1 MLLESLIGKMI
12 ASLFSISFQFFDTTI
27 NLGDLSG
34 SIESLMS
41 LGFSNTG
48 SYGTLW
54 GMGST
59 LYNILQPVSLSLL
72 TLFFLM
78 DIFTLMRDVNQ
89 ITWERV
95 VMKAIKGIAVYAVI
109 LNLRMLLSSI
119 TGIVQNVYNSRTM
132 IGASGSV
139 ANITLSDA
147 IQSAFDQ
154 LSLMEEIVGM
164 VVMFFLFAAYIGTA
178 IAAVVSVFQR
188 FVRLIFL
195 YGISPIPVCLLSFS
209 ATSQAGKRFFQVF
222 IATLFEAVLIYI
234 LLQMYKLG
242 LSGLSSAITSGGG
255 VISISGIPEIVGF
268 GLSVSVYN
276 ALLTGGISLCS
287 SMAREAVGA
296 TAF

>member
-12 ASLFSISFQFFDTTI
+12 ASLFSVSFKFFDTTVNI
-27 NLGDLSG
+27 GDLSG
-34 SIESLMS
+34 SIEALMG
-41 LGFSNTG
+41 LGFTNSGTYG
-48 SYGTLW
+48 SLW

-59 LYNILQPVSLSLL
+59 LYNILQPVALSLL
-72 TLFFLM
+72 TLFFIM
-78 DIFTLMRDVNQ
+78 DLFTLMRDVNQ

-109 LNLRMLLSSI
+109 TNLRYLLTALI
-119 TGIVQNVYNSRTM
+119 AIVRGVYNSRTM
-132 IGASGSV
+132 ITGGSGSSTISL
-139 ANITLSDA
+139 ADA
-147 IQSAFDQ
+147 IQAAFNP

-188 FVRLIFL
+188 FIRLIFL
-195 YGISPIPVCLLSFS
+195 YGISPIPVALLSF
-209 ATSQAGKRFFQVF
+209 APTAQAGKRFFQVF
-222 IATLFEAVLIYI
+222 IATLFEAVLIYVV
-234 LLQMYKLG
+234 LQIYNLG
-242 LSGLSSAITSGGG
+242 LSGLSSVTGGSG
-255 VISISGIPEIVGF
+255 VLTGIPEIIGF
-268 GLSVSVYN
+268 GLSISVYN

>member
-12 ASLFSISFQFFDTTI
+12 ASLFSVSFKFFDTTVNI
-27 NLGDLSG
+27 GDLSG
-34 SIESLMS
+34 SIEALMG
-41 LGFSNTG
+41 LGFTNSGTYG
-48 SYGTLW
+48 SLW

-59 LYNILQPVSLSLL
+59 LYNILQPVALSLL
-72 TLFFLM
+72 TLFFIM
-78 DIFTLMRDVNQ
+78 DLFTLMRDVNQ

-109 LNLRMLLSSI
+109 TNLRYLLTALI
-119 TGIVQNVYNSRTM
+119 AIVRGVYNSRTM
-132 IGASGSV
+132 ITGGSGSSTISL
-139 ANITLSDA
+139 ADA
-147 IQSAFDQ
+147 IQAAFNP

-188 FVRLIFL
+188 FIRLIFL
-195 YGISPIPVCLLSFS
+195 YGISPIPVALLSF
-209 ATSQAGKRFFQVF
+209 APTAQAGKRFFQVY
-222 IATLFEAVLIYI
+222 IATLFEAVLIYV
-234 LLQMYKLG
+234 LLQIYNLG
-242 LSGLSSAITSGGG
+242 LSGLSSVTGGSG
-255 VISISGIPEIVGF
+255 VLTGIPEIIGF
-268 GLSVSVYN
+268 GLSISVYN

>member
-12 ASLFSISFQFFDTTI
+12 ASLFSVSFKFFDTTVNI
-27 NLGDLSG
+27 GDLSG
-34 SIESLMS
+34 SIEALMG
-41 LGFSNTG
+41 LGFTNSGTYG
-48 SYGTLW
+48 SLW

-59 LYNILQPVSLSLL
+59 LYNILQPVALSLL
-72 TLFFLM
+72 TLFFIM
-78 DIFTLMRDVNQ
+78 DLFTLMRDVNQ

-109 LNLRMLLSSI
+109 TNLRYLLTALI
-119 TGIVQNVYNSRTM
+119 AIVRGVYNSRTM
-132 IGASGSV
+132 ITGGSGSSTISL
-139 ANITLSDA
+139 ADA
-147 IQSAFDQ
+147 IQAAFNP

-188 FVRLIFL
+188 FIRLIFL
-195 YGISPIPVCLLSFS
+195 YGISPIPVALLSF
-209 ATSQAGKRFFQVF
+209 APTAQAGKRFFQVF
-222 IATLFEAVLIYI
+222 IATLFEAVLIYV
-234 LLQMYKLG
+234 LLQIYNLG
-242 LSGLSSAITSGGG
+242 LSGLSSVTGGSG
-255 VISISGIPEIVGF
+255 VLTGIPEIISF
-268 GLSVSVYN
+268 GLSISVYN

>member
-12 ASLFSISFQFFDTTI
+12 ASLFSVSFKFFDTTVNI
-27 NLGDLSG
+27 GDLSG
-34 SIESLMS
+34 SIEALMG
-41 LGFSNTG
+41 LGFTNSGTYG
-48 SYGTLW
+48 SLW

-59 LYNILQPVSLSLL
+59 LYNILQPVALSLL
-72 TLFFLM
+72 TLFFIM
-78 DIFTLMRDVNQ
+78 DLFTLMRDVNQ

-109 LNLRMLLSSI
+109 TNLRYLLTALI
-119 TGIVQNVYNSRTM
+119 AIVRGVYNSRTM
-132 IGASGSV
+132 ITGGSGSSTISL
-139 ANITLSDA
+139 ADA
-147 IQSAFDQ
+147 IQAAFNP

-188 FVRLIFL
+188 FISLIFL
-195 YGISPIPVCLLSFS
+195 YGISPIPVALLSF
-209 ATSQAGKRFFQVF
+209 APTAQAGKRFFQVF
-222 IATLFEAVLIYI
+222 IATLFEAVLIYV
-234 LLQMYKLG
+234 LLQIYNLG
-242 LSGLSSAITSGGG
+242 LSGLSSVTGGSG
-255 VISISGIPEIVGF
+255 VLTGIPEIIGF
-268 GLSVSVYN
+268 GLSISVYN

>member
-12 ASLFSISFQFFDTTI
+12 ASLFSVSFKFFDTTVNI
-27 NLGDLSG
+27 GDLSG
-34 SIESLMS
+34 SIEALMG
-41 LGFSNTG
+41 LGFTNSGTYG
-48 SYGTLW
+48 SLW

-59 LYNILQPVSLSLL
+59 LYNILQPVALSLL
-72 TLFFLM
+72 TLFFIM
-78 DIFTLMRDVNQ
+78 DLFTLMRDVNQ

-109 LNLRMLLSSI
+109 TNLRYLLTALI
-119 TGIVQNVYNSRTM
+119 AIVRGVYNSRTM
-132 IGASGSV
+132 ITGGSGSSTISL
-139 ANITLSDA
+139 ADA
-147 IQSAFDQ
+147 IQAAFNP

-188 FVRLIFL
+188 FIRLIFL
-195 YGISPIPVCLLSFS
+195 YGISPIPVALLSF
-209 ATSQAGKRFFQVF
+209 APTAQAGKRFFQVF
-222 IATLFEAVLIYI
+222 IATLFEAVLIYV
-234 LLQMYKLG
+234 LLQIYNLG
-242 LSGLSSAITSGGG
+242 LSGLSSATGGSG
-255 VISISGIPEIVGF
+255 VLTGIPEIIGF
-268 GLSVSVYN
+268 GLSISVYN

>member
-12 ASLFSISFQFFDTTI
+12 ASLFSVSFKFFDTTVNI
-27 NLGDLSG
+27 GDLSG
-34 SIESLMS
+34 SIEALMG
-41 LGFSNTG
+41 LGFTNSGTYG
-48 SYGTLW
+48 SLW

-59 LYNILQPVSLSLL
+59 LYNILQPIALSLL
-72 TLFFLM
+72 TLFFIM
-78 DIFTLMRDVNQ
+78 DLFTLMRDVNQ

-109 LNLRMLLSSI
+109 TNLRYLLTALI
-119 TGIVQNVYNSRTM
+119 AIVRGVYNSRTM
-132 IGASGSV
+132 ITGGSGSSTISL
-139 ANITLSDA
+139 ADA
-147 IQSAFDQ
+147 IQAAFNP

-188 FVRLIFL
+188 FIRLIFL
-195 YGISPIPVCLLSFS
+195 YGISPIPVALLSF
-209 ATSQAGKRFFQVF
+209 APTAQAGKRFFQVF
-222 IATLFEAVLIYI
+222 IATLFEAVLIYV
-234 LLQMYKLG
+234 LLQIYNLG
-242 LSGLSSAITSGGG
+242 LSGLSSVTGGSG
-255 VISISGIPEIVGF
+255 VLTGIPEIIGF
-268 GLSVSVYN
+268 GLSISVYN

>member
-12 ASLFSISFQFFDTTI
+12 ASLFSVSFKFFDTTVNI
-27 NLGDLSG
+27 GDLSG
-34 SIESLMS
+34 SIEALMG
-41 LGFSNTG
+41 LGFTNSGTYG
-48 SYGTLW
+48 SLW

-59 LYNILQPVSLSLL
+59 LYNILQPVALSLL
-72 TLFFLM
+72 TLFFIM
-78 DIFTLMRDVNQ
+78 DLFTLMRDVNQ

-109 LNLRMLLSSI
+109 TNLRYLLTALI
-119 TGIVQNVYNSRTM
+119 AIVRGVYNSRTM
-132 IGASGSV
+132 ITGGSGSSTISL
-139 ANITLSDA
+139 ADA
-147 IQSAFDQ
+147 IQAAFNP

-188 FVRLIFL
+188 FIRLIFL
-195 YGISPIPVCLLSFS
+195 YGISPIPVALLSF
-209 ATSQAGKRFFQVF
+209 APTAQAGKRFFQVF
-222 IATLFEAVLIYI
+222 IATLYEAVLIYV
-234 LLQMYKLG
+234 LLQIYNLG
-242 LSGLSSAITSGGG
+242 LSGLSSVTGGSG
-255 VISISGIPEIVGF
+255 VLTGIPEIIGF
-268 GLSVSVYN
+268 GLSISVYN

>member
-12 ASLFSISFQFFDTTI
+12 ASLFSVSFKFFDTTVNI
-27 NLGDLSG
+27 GNLSG
-34 SIESLMS
+34 SIEALMG
-41 LGFSNTG
+41 LGFTNSGTYG
-48 SYGTLW
+48 SLW

-59 LYNILQPVSLSLL
+59 LYNILQPVALSLL
-72 TLFFLM
+72 TLFFIM
-78 DIFTLMRDVNQ
+78 DLFTLMRDVNQ

-109 LNLRMLLSSI
+109 TNLRYLLTALI
-119 TGIVQNVYNSRTM
+119 AIVRGVYNSRTM
-132 IGASGSV
+132 ITGGSGSSTISL
-139 ANITLSDA
+139 ADA
-147 IQSAFDQ
+147 IQAAFNP

-188 FVRLIFL
+188 FIRLIFL
-195 YGISPIPVCLLSFS
+195 YGISPIPVALLSF
-209 ATSQAGKRFFQVF
+209 APTAQAGKRFFQVF
-222 IATLFEAVLIYI
+222 IATLFEAVLIYV
-234 LLQMYKLG
+234 LLQIYNLG
-242 LSGLSSAITSGGG
+242 LSGLSSVTGGSG
-255 VISISGIPEIVGF
+255 VLTGIPEIIGF
-268 GLSVSVYN
+268 GLSISVYN

>member
-12 ASLFSISFQFFDTTI
+12 ASLFSVSFKFFDTTVNI
-27 NLGDLSG
+27 GNLSG
-34 SIESLMS
+34 SIEALMG
-41 LGFSNTG
+41 LGFTNSGTYG
-48 SYGTLW
+48 SLW

-59 LYNILQPVSLSLL
+59 LYNILQPVALSLL
-72 TLFFLM
+72 TLFFIM
-78 DIFTLMRDVNQ
+78 DLFTLMRDVNQ

-109 LNLRMLLSSI
+109 TNLRYLLTALI
-119 TGIVQNVYNSRTM
+119 AIVRGVYNSRTM
-132 IGASGSV
+132 ITGGSGSSTISL
-139 ANITLSDA
+139 ADA
-147 IQSAFDQ
+147 IQAAFNP

-188 FVRLIFL
+188 FIRLIFL
-195 YGISPIPVCLLSFS
+195 YGISPIPVTLLSF
-209 ATSQAGKRFFQVF
+209 APTAQAGKRFFQVF
-222 IATLFEAVLIYI
+222 IATLFEAVLIYV
-234 LLQMYKLG
+234 LLQIYNLG
-242 LSGLSSAITSGGG
+242 LSGLSSATGGSG
-255 VISISGIPEIVGF
+255 VLTGIPEIIGF
-268 GLSVSVYN
+268 GLSISVYN

>member
-12 ASLFSISFQFFDTTI
+12 ASLFSVSFKFFDTTVNI
-27 NLGDLSG
+27 GDLSG
-34 SIESLMS
+34 SIEALMG
-41 LGFSNTG
+41 LGFTNSGTYG
-48 SYGTLW
+48 SLW

-59 LYNILQPVSLSLL
+59 LYNILQPVALSLL
-72 TLFFLM
+72 TLFFIM
-78 DIFTLMRDVNQ
+78 DLFTLMRDVNQ

-109 LNLRMLLSSI
+109 TNLRYLLTALI
-119 TGIVQNVYNSRTM
+119 AIVRGVYNSRTM
-132 IGASGSV
+132 ITGGSGSSTISL
-139 ANITLSDA
+139 ADA
-147 IQSAFDQ
+147 IQAAFNP

-188 FVRLIFL
+188 FIRLIFL
-195 YGISPIPVCLLSFS
+195 YGISPIPVALLSFS
-209 ATSQAGKRFFQVF
+209 PTAQAGKRFFQVF
-222 IATLFEAVLIYI
+222 IATLFEAVLIYV
-234 LLQMYKLG
+234 LLQIYNVG
-242 LSGLSSAITSGGG
+242 LSGLSSATGGSG
-255 VISISGIPEIVGF
+255 VLTGIPEIIGF
-268 GLSVSVYN
+268 GLSISVYN

>member
-12 ASLFSISFQFFDTTI
+12 ASLFSVSFKFFDTTVNI
-27 NLGDLSG
+27 GDLSG
-34 SIESLMS
+34 SIEALMG
-41 LGFSNTG
+41 LGFTNSGTYG
-48 SYGTLW
+48 SLW

-59 LYNILQPVSLSLL
+59 LYNILQPVALSLL
-72 TLFFLM
+72 TLFFIM
-78 DIFTLMRDVNQ
+78 DLFTLMRDVNQ

-109 LNLRMLLSSI
+109 TNLRYLLTALI
-119 TGIVQNVYNSRTM
+119 AIVRGVYNSRTM
-132 IGASGSV
+132 ITGGSGSSTISL
-139 ANITLSDA
+139 ADA
-147 IQSAFDQ
+147 IQAAFNP

-188 FVRLIFL
+188 FIRLIFL
-195 YGISPIPVCLLSFS
+195 YGISPIPVALLSF
-209 ATSQAGKRFFQVF
+209 APTAQAGKRFFQVF
-222 IATLFEAVLIYI
+222 IATLFEAVLIYV
-234 LLQMYKLG
+234 LLQIYNLG
-242 LSGLSSAITSGGG
+242 LSGLSSVTGGSG
-255 VISISGIPEIVGF
+255 VLTGIPEIIGF
-268 GLSVSVYN
+268 GLSISVYN

>member
-12 ASLFSISFQFFDTTI
+12 ASLFSVSFKFFDTTVNI
-27 NLGDLSG
+27 GNLSG
-34 SIESLMS
+34 SIEALMG
-41 LGFSNTG
+41 LGFTNSGTYG
-48 SYGTLW
+48 SLW

-59 LYNILQPVSLSLL
+59 LYNILQPVALSLL
-72 TLFFLM
+72 TLFFIM
-78 DIFTLMRDVNQ
+78 DLFTLMRDVNQ

-109 LNLRMLLSSI
+109 TNLRYLLTALI
-119 TGIVQNVYNSRTM
+119 AIVRGVYNSRTM
-132 IGASGSV
+132 ITGGSGSSTISL
-139 ANITLSDA
+139 ADA
-147 IQSAFDQ
+147 IQAAFNP

-188 FVRLIFL
+188 FIRLIFL
-195 YGISPIPVCLLSFS
+195 YGISPIPVALLSF
-209 ATSQAGKRFFQVF
+209 APTAQAGKRFFQVF
-222 IATLFEAVLIYI
+222 IATLFEAVLIYV
-234 LLQMYKLG
+234 LLQIYNLG
-242 LSGLSSAITSGGG
+242 LSGLSSATGGSG
-255 VISISGIPEIVGF
+255 VLTGIPEIIGF
-268 GLSVSVYN
+268 GLSISVYN

>member
-12 ASLFSISFQFFDTTI
+12 ASLFSVSFKFFDTTVNI
-27 NLGDLSG
+27 GNLSG
-34 SIESLMS
+34 SIEALMG
-41 LGFSNTG
+41 LGFTNSGTYG
-48 SYGTLW
+48 SLW

-59 LYNILQPVSLSLL
+59 LYNILQPVALSLL
-72 TLFFLM
+72 TLFFIM
-78 DIFTLMRDVNQ
+78 DLFTLMRDVNQ

-109 LNLRMLLSSI
+109 TNLRYLLTALI
-119 TGIVQNVYNSRTM
+119 AIVREVYNSRT
-132 IGASGSV
+132 IITGGGASSTISL
-139 ANITLSDA
+139 ADA
-147 IQSAFDQ
+147 IQAAFNP

-188 FVRLIFL
+188 FIRLIFL
-195 YGISPIPVCLLSFS
+195 YGISPIPVALLSF
-209 ATSQAGKRFFQVF
+209 APTAQAGKRFFQVF
-222 IATLFEAVLIYI
+222 IATLFEAVLIYV
-234 LLQMYKLG
+234 LLQIYNLG
-242 LSGLSSAITSGGG
+242 LSGLSSATGGSG
-255 VISISGIPEIVGF
+255 VLTGIPEIIGF
-268 GLSVSVYN
+268 GLSISVYN

>member
-12 ASLFSISFQFFDTTI
+12 ASLFSVSFKFFDTTVNI
-27 NLGDLSG
+27 GDLSG
-34 SIESLMS
+34 SIEALMG
-41 LGFSNTG
+41 LGFTNSGTYG
-48 SYGTLW
+48 SLW

-59 LYNILQPVSLSLL
+59 LYNILQPVALSLL
-72 TLFFLM
+72 TLFFIM
-78 DIFTLMRDVNQ
+78 DLFTLMRDVNQ

-109 LNLRMLLSSI
+109 TNLRYLLTALI
-119 TGIVQNVYNSRTM
+119 AIVRGVYNSRTM
-132 IGASGSV
+132 ITGGSGSSTISL
-139 ANITLSDA
+139 ADA
-147 IQSAFDQ
+147 IQAAFNP

-188 FVRLIFL
+188 FIRLIFL
-195 YGISPIPVCLLSFS
+195 YGISPIPVALLSF
-209 ATSQAGKRFFQVF
+209 APTAQAGKRFFQVF
-222 IATLFEAVLIYI
+222 IATLFDAVLIYV
-234 LLQMYKLG
+234 LLQIYNLG
-242 LSGLSSAITSGGG
+242 LSGLSSVTGGSG
-255 VISISGIPEIVGF
+255 VLTGIPEIIGF
-268 GLSVSVYN
+268 GLSISVYN

>member
-12 ASLFSISFQFFDTTI
+12 ASLFSVSFKFFDTTVNI
-27 NLGDLSG
+27 GDLSG
-34 SIESLMS
+34 SIEALMG
-41 LGFSNTG
+41 LGFTNSGTYG
-48 SYGTLW
+48 SLW

-59 LYNILQPVSLSLL
+59 LYNILQPVALSLL
-72 TLFFLM
+72 TLFFIM
-78 DIFTLMRDVNQ
+78 DLFTLMRDVNQ

-109 LNLRMLLSSI
+109 SNLRYLLTALI
-119 TGIVQNVYNSRTM
+119 AIVRGVYNSRTM
-132 IGASGSV
+132 ITGGSGSSTISL
-139 ANITLSDA
+139 ADA
-147 IQSAFDQ
+147 IQAAFNP

-188 FVRLIFL
+188 FIRLIFL
-195 YGISPIPVCLLSFS
+195 YGISPIPVALLSF
-209 ATSQAGKRFFQVF
+209 APTAQAGKRFFQVF
-222 IATLFEAVLIYI
+222 IATLFEAVLIYV
-234 LLQMYKLG
+234 LLQIYNLG
-242 LSGLSSAITSGGG
+242 LSGLSSVTGGSG
-255 VISISGIPEIVGF
+255 VLTGIPEIIGF
-268 GLSVSVYN
+268 GLSISVYN